1 MVDERIFVIDC
12 GRGSPSAFV
21 AAGLDFARLE
31 AVFLTHLHVDHVGD
45 LTGMLLY
52 PWGIRFDD
60 DGPLPP
66 IRVYGPSSPE
76 PAPAGD
82 AAFRRHTTIHP
93 ERPFPGATDLVE
105 NILAGHAYHLNVMPL
120 DWHMPDPGMLVR
132 AIDISVPAPLAGGS
146 GPLISVFE
154 DGIVRVTAVP
164 VTHGHAHPA
173 LAYRFD
179 TPDGSVVFSGDTTV
193 NEGLITLA
201 RDAEIL
207 VHQVADLD
215 YLERH
220 GLTGAALQRMA
231 ELQTNVT
238 EVGGVAERAQV
249 HELIL
254 NHYIPAEPDAISESE
269 WAERAGRGF
278 SGTTIAGGDG
288 MRRVLTRVPLG

>member
-1 MVDERIFVIDC
+1 
-12 GRGSPSAFV
+12 
-21 AAGLDFARLE
+21 
-31 AVFLTHLHVDHVGD
+31 
-45 LTGMLLY
+45 
-52 PWGIRFDD
+52 
-60 DGPLPP
+60 
-66 IRVYGPSSPE
+66 
-76 PAPAGD
+76 
-82 AAFRRHTTIHP
+82 
-93 ERPFPGATDLVE
+93 
-105 NILAGHAYHLNVMPL
+105 MPL
-120 DWHMPDPGMLVR
+120 DWHMPDPGVLVR
-132 AIDISVPAPLAGGS
+132 AIDISVPEPLAGGS
-146 GPLISVFE
+146 GPPISVFE

-193 NEGLITLA
+193 NGGLIALA
-201 RDAEIL
+201 QDAEIL

-238 EVGGVAERAQV
+238 EVGGVAESAQV